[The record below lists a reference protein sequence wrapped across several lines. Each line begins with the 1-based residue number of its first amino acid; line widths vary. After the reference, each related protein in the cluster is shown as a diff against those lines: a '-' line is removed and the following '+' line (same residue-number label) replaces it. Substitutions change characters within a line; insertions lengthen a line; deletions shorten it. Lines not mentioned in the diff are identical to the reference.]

1 MTSPLTAPSPPASD
15 APAVVTAGAKQ
26 RGAGRW
32 LGTWLGRPAFW
43 VAALSLA
50 FGIPLVRAVLR
61 PPPPPVPVLGD
72 VPPFALRDQ
81 TGRPFTRDDLAG
93 KTWVADFVFTRCP
106 TACPLLT
113 AKMAEIE
120 RRARHLGPTFHL
132 VSFSVDPE
140 HDTPEVLAAYA
151 APYHADPQ
159 KWTFLTG
166 PLGDIEAA
174 VVNGFKIGVD
184 RTKTQ
189 DDFFDIVHGEHLV
202 VVDAHG
208 HIRGYFHISPES
220 LDRLMTTVSV
230 VANEP

>member
-1 MTSPLTAPSPPASD
+1 MTSPLGAPLPPASD
-15 APAVVTAGAKQ
+15 TPAGLAARVKQ
-26 RGAGRW
+26 QGVGRRP
-32 LGTWLGRPAFW
+32 GTWLGRPAFW
-43 VAALSLA
+43 VVALGLA
-50 FGIPLVRAVLR
+50 FGIPFVRAVLR
-61 PPPPPVPVLGD
+61 PPPVPVPVLGD
-72 VPPFALRDQ
+72 VPSFTLRDQ
-81 TGRPFTRDDLAG
+81 TGRAFSLADLGG

-174 VVNGFKIGVD
+174 VVQGFKIGVD
-184 RTKTQ
+184 RTKTK

-208 HIRGYFHISPES
+208 RIRGYFDISPEG
-220 LDRLMTTVSV
+220 LDRLMTTVGV